1 MIECGCKLRL
11 VLEMGMQILFSFFFF
26 LSCFFFSSTKSRRPV
41 DSVEDLSIASKL
53 DILFYS
59 SDGGSALLYIHCCW
73 YDNNVGSSN
82 GGMQKKEANSVY

>member
-1 MIECGCKLRL
+1 MRL
-11 VLEMGMQILFSFFFF
+11 QIAVSFGDGDANTFFF
-26 LSCFFFSSTKSRRPV
+26 LFLSFLFFFFSSTKSRRPV

-73 YDNNVGSSN
+73 YDNNVGSGN